1 MKRKSLQNLIN
12 TIKKNDL
19 GEKFSDQKKKEN
31 LNHKRCGDENKYY

>member
-19 GEKFSDQKKKEN
+19 GEKFSDQKKKRKPEP
-31 LNHKRCGDENKYY
+31 